1 MVSIEYNHEMTR
13 ITLKPCWWFSGR
25 AGCQKRLTL
34 CDFSH
39 ALVRLVLF
47 CAAKPL
53 TALDYFAATDM
64 INRLLSNRASFFL
77 CLILLSGKRASGW
90 KTGFSLT

>member
-1 MVSIEYNHEMTR
+1 M
-13 ITLKPCWWFSGR
+13 
-25 AGCQKRLTL
+25 

-39 ALVRLVLF
+39 ALVRLALF

-53 TALDYFAATDM
+53 TALDYFAATDI

-77 CLILLSGKRASGW
+77 CLILLSGKSASGW

>member
-1 MVSIEYNHEMTR
+1 M
-13 ITLKPCWWFSGR
+13 
-25 AGCQKRLTL
+25 

-39 ALVRLVLF
+39 ALVRSALF
-47 CAAKPL
+47 CTAKLL
-53 TALDYFAATDM
+53 TALDYFGATDM

-77 CLILLSGKRASGW
+77 CLILLSGKRASSG

>member
-1 MVSIEYNHEMTR
+1 
-13 ITLKPCWWFSGR
+13 
-25 AGCQKRLTL
+25 L
-34 CDFSH
+34 CDD
-39 ALVRLVLF
+39 ALDLVRLALF
-47 CAAKPL
+47 CAAKLL

-77 CLILLSGKRASGW
+77 RLILLSGKRASGW